1 MVVMPRP
8 TPPSGSQVDSDSAQY
23 IRDQMTEMGGQI
35 RAELNVQLKS
45 AFTEVSSK
53 FEQIMGSLN
62 SRFNE
67 LDARMLKME
76 SGTNPK
82 TDRSDDMSSYKAN
95 NHGHGEGA
103 RPKPSQG
110 AGNNGKDKVVFPV
123 SMLTASGGKGPIVDR
138 IPAKENESLL
148 GTIGH
153 VFLEGN
159 IYIKSNLSL
168 SQISNTLGVQKGD
181 GQEDR
186 SRIRDKGRGSSVPRP
201 SFSEH
206 EGSIDDRVASRNKS
220 RGAKKHRS
228 PSKSL
233 RGKSGMIG

>member
-1 MVVMPRP
+1 MTVIDINKASVEQLQDLKNIGEKRARQIVQKRLDKQQPLEPIDPLNIKDLNKPIQKLIEERVVVFGAEVDLFPMVGRP
-8 TPPSGSQVDSDSAQY
+8 TPPAGSQVDSDLFRY

-53 FEQIMGSLN
+53 LEQVMGSLD

-82 TDRSDDMSSYKAN
+82 TDRPDDMSSYKAN

-110 AGNNGKDKVVFPV
+110 AGNNGEDKVAFPV
-123 SMLTASGGKGPIVDR
+123 SMLA
-138 IPAKENESLL
+138 
-148 GTIGH
+148 
-153 VFLEGN
+153 
-159 IYIKSNLSL
+159 
-168 SQISNTLGVQKGD
+168 
-181 GQEDR
+181 
-186 SRIRDKGRGSSVPRP
+186 
-201 SFSEH
+201 
-206 EGSIDDRVASRNKS
+206 
-220 RGAKKHRS
+220 GAKDR
-228 PSKSL
+228 
-233 RGKSGMIG
+233 